1 MKMKIDN
8 VINEFRK
15 GNHLKGNYLV
25 YALKPYKASDGK
37 LYAMGTYIIK
47 DEEASKRKFAKITN
61 RKNIELVN
69 SIIIR

>member
-8 VINEFRK
+8 IINEFKK
-15 GNHLKGNYLV
+15 GNHLKGKYLV

-47 DEEASKRKFAKITN
+47 NEEASKRNFAKITN
-61 RKNIELVN
+61 KKHIELVK

>member
-8 VINEFRK
+8 VINEFIK
-15 GNHLKGNYLV
+15 GKHLKGNYLV
-25 YALKPYKASDGK
+25 YALRPYKASDGQ

-61 RKNIELVN
+61 REHIELVN
-69 SIIIR
+69 SIVVR

>member
-15 GNHLKGNYLV
+15 GKHLKGKYLV
-25 YALKPYKASDGK
+25 YALRPYKASDGQ

-69 SIIIR
+69 GIIIR

>member
-15 GNHLKGNYLV
+15 GNHLKGNYLI
-25 YALKPYKASDGK
+25 YALRPYKASDGY

-47 DEEASKRKFAKITN
+47 NEEASKRKFSKITN
-61 RKNIELVN
+61 RKHIELVN